1 MTDQSINDQGASRG
15 SSLRD
20 ALPTQVKEQPD
31 PFLQMST
38 AEQVGAS
45 GLTVFAIAIV
55 VILGVVFYGL
65 NGPDRGDETAPPS
78 SPVAAGNSGAP
89 APAAPQAT
97 NKAG

>member
-1 MTDQSINDQGASRG
+1 MTDKSINYENAARG
-15 SSLRD
+15 SSLPD
-20 ALPTQVKEQPD
+20 ALPTQEKEQPD

-45 GLTVFAIAIV
+45 GFTVFAIAIV

-65 NGPDRGDETAPPS
+65 NGPARGDKTAPPS
-78 SPVAAGNSGAP
+78 SPVAAGNAGAP